1 VRDTGL
7 LRGRRGVDVAQDL
20 DEVAFGALRSVD
32 EGKDADE
39 QREKRDQRK
48 EDLVRDRT
56 GEEGAIVVREAL
68 DERSAARNG
77 AG

>member
-1 VRDTGL
+1 M
-7 LRGRRGVDVAQDL
+7 QDL
-20 DEVAFGALRSVD
+20 DEVAFGTLRSVD
-32 EGKDADE
+32 ESKDADE

-48 EDLVRDRT
+48 EDLVRDCT
-56 GEEGAIVVREAL
+56 GEEGTIVVREAL

>member
-1 VRDTGL
+1 V
-7 LRGRRGVDVAQDL
+7 QDL
-20 DEVAFGALRSVD
+20 DEVAFGTLLSVD
-32 EGKDADE
+32 ESKDADE